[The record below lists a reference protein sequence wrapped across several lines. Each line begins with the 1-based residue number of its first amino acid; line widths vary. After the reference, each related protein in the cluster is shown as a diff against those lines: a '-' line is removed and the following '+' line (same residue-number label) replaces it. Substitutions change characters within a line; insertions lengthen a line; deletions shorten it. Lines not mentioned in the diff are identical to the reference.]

1 MKLRRFVT
9 TSALLVGALAAGSGV
24 AVAEPA
30 AEPGADIGY
39 ETRVEDRAVV
49 TKIDAG
55 AFVVSSDRKSVSLED
70 GAGNAVLS
78 LPLAY
83 RFDDLQFPFEEKISE
98 DGKTLT
104 LTPVVDRAKATP
116 IADTDLPLSDVAS
129 VEENTRA
136 QANFGQQLALASAV
150 GGLAGTVV
158 GGAIGL
164 VGLIA
169 GPVALATVP
178 VFAAVGAIAGTVIVG
193 GPTLVIAGIQLAQT
207 LTAPDGTTIWAK
219 KIDKGAK

>member
-1 MKLRRFVT
+1 MKLRRVVT
-9 TSALLVGALAAGSGV
+9 ASALVVSIFTAGSALATADPV
-24 AVAEPA
+24 EPQ
-30 AEPGADIGY
+30 GQIGY

-55 AFVVSSDRKSVSLED
+55 AFVVSSDGQSVALED
-70 GAGNAVLS
+70 AAGNSVLS

-83 RFDDLQFPFEEKISE
+83 RLDDLQFPFDEKVSE
-98 DGKTLT
+98 DGRTLT
-104 LTPVVDRAKATP
+104 LTPVTDRARATP
-116 IADTDLPLSDVAS
+116 IADADLPLNDVAS

-136 QANFGQQLALASAV
+136 QANFGQQLTLATAV

-178 VFAAVGAIAGTVIVG
+178 VFAAVGAIAGTVLIG

-219 KIDKGAK
+219 NDKSAK

>member
-1 MKLRRFVT
+1 MKLRRVVT
-9 TSALLVGALAAGSGV
+9 TSALVASVFATGSGL
-24 AVAEPA
+24 AIADPAEPQ
-30 AEPGADIGY
+30 GQIGY
-39 ETRVEDRAVV
+39 ETHVEDRAVV

-55 AFVVSSDRKSVSLED
+55 AFVVSSDGQSVALED
-70 GAGNAVLS
+70 GAGNAVVS

-83 RFDDLQFPFEEKISE
+83 RFDGLQFPFEEKVSE

-104 LTPVVDRAKATP
+104 LTPVVDRAQATP
-116 IADTDLPLSDVAS
+116 IADADLPLHDVAS

-178 VFAAVGAIAGTVIVG
+178 VFAAVGAIAGTVVVG

-207 LTAPDGTTIWAK
+207 LAAPEGTTIWAK
-219 KIDKGAK
+219 NDKKAK

>member
-1 MKLRRFVT
+1 MKLRRVVT
-9 TSALLVGALAAGSGV
+9 ASALVAAVFAAGSGL
-24 AVAEPA
+24 ATAAPA
-30 AEPGADIGY
+30 DQQEQIGY
-39 ETRVEDRAVV
+39 ETHVEDRAVV

-55 AFVVSSDRKSVSLED
+55 AFVVSSDGQSVALED
-70 GAGNAVLS
+70 AAGNPVVS

-83 RFDDLQFPFEEKISE
+83 RLDDLQFPFDEKVSD

-104 LTPVVDRAKATP
+104 LTPVTDRAKAKP
-116 IADTDLPLSDVAS
+116 IADIDLPLNDVAS

-136 QANFGQQLALASAV
+136 QTNFAQQLTLATAV

-164 VGLIA
+164 VGLVA

-178 VFAAVGAIAGTVIVG
+178 VFAAVGAIAGTVVVG

-219 KIDKGAK
+219 NDKSAK

>member
-1 MKLRRFVT
+1 MKLRRVVT
-9 TSALLVGALAAGSGV
+9 TSALVASVFAPGSGI
-24 AVAEPA
+24 AAADPAEPQ
-30 AEPGADIGY
+30 GQIGY

-55 AFVVSSDRKSVSLED
+55 AFVVSSDGQSVALED
-70 GAGNAVLS
+70 GAGNAVVS

-83 RFDDLQFPFEEKISE
+83 RFDGLQFPFDEKVSE

-116 IADTDLPLSDVAS
+116 IADADFPLGDVAS

-136 QANFGQQLALASAV
+136 QTNFGQQLALASAV

-178 VFAAVGAIAGTVIVG
+178 IFAAVGAIAGTVIVG

-219 KIDKGAK
+219 NGKSAK

>member
-1 MKLRRFVT
+1 MKLRRVVT
-9 TSALLVGALAAGSGV
+9 TSALVAAVFAAGSGL
-24 AVAEPA
+24 ASAD
-30 AEPGADIGY
+30 PGTPQEQIGY
-39 ETRVEDRAVV
+39 ETHVEDRAVV

-55 AFVVSSDRKSVSLED
+55 AFVVASDGQSVALED
-70 GAGNAVLS
+70 GAGNPVVS

-83 RFDDLQFPFEEKISE
+83 RFDGLQFPFDEEVSE
-98 DGKTLT
+98 DGRTLT
-104 LTPVVDRAKATP
+104 LTPVTDRTKATP
-116 IADTDLPLSDVAS
+116 VADIDLPLSDVAS

-136 QANFGQQLALASAV
+136 QTNFAQQLTLATAV

-178 VFAAVGAIAGTVIVG
+178 VFAAVGAIAGTVVVG

-219 KIDKGAK
+219 KDKDAK

>member
-1 MKLRRFVT
+1 M
-9 TSALLVGALAAGSGV
+9 
-24 AVAEPA
+24 
-30 AEPGADIGY
+30 
-39 ETRVEDRAVV
+39 EDRAVV

-55 AFVVSSDRKSVSLED
+55 AFVVSSDGQSVALED
-70 GAGNAVLS
+70 EAGNPVIS

-83 RFDDLQFPFEEKISE
+83 QLDDLQFPFDEKISE

-104 LTPVVDRAKATP
+104 LTPVTDRAKAEP
-116 IADTDLPLSDVAS
+116 IADIDLPLNNVAS

-136 QANFGQQLALASAV
+136 QTNFGQQLALASAV

-178 VFAAVGAIAGTVIVG
+178 VFAAVGAIAGTVVVG
-193 GPTLVIAGIQLAQT
+193 GPTLIIAGIQLAQT

-219 KIDKGAK
+219 NDKKAK

>member
-83 RFDDLQFPFEEKISE
+83 RFDDLQFPFEEKVSE

-219 KIDKGAK
+219 NDKGAK